1 MTEETENANLD
12 NIETDDD
19 YNQLTDWVNEP
30 SIADLKQN
38 IDDAKNDQDKHS
50 ANVARWLS
58 NMANDSR
65 VKVKGRS
72 NIAPKLIRKQA
83 EWRYSSLTDPFL
95 STSDLYNVRPTT
107 AGDRKRAK
115 QNELVLNKQFNTQL
129 GKVQFIDDYVRDVV
143 DIGTVIVKLGWDT
156 NEEEVKTQVPTYQY
170 KLDDSGQLAQQYMG
184 LLKLKMENPEGY
196 ADHSTPGLDQAL
208 KVFLETGNAL
218 FVKETGTREKVEM
231 VETKNQPT
239 LEIPHP
245 DNIIIDPSCGGDMSK
260 ARFIGE
266 KFKDSLSGLKK
277 DGKYTNLDKVNVE
290 GGSALASPD
299 YEDSEDIAS
308 FTFKDKP
315 RKQMVIF
322 TYWGEWDIRGDGTTV
337 QIVGSWI
344 GDTKIRME
352 ISPFPDNEPPFVKAV
367 YMPVRDSVFGEPDGE
382 LLHDNQ
388 EIIGAVTR
396 GAIDLLGKSANAQTG
411 TRKDFLD
418 VTNQRLFR
426 AGKDYEFNG
435 NVDPRLGVYQHTFP
449 EIPQSAFNMI
459 NMQNMDAES
468 LTGVKAFASGI
479 SGKGLG
485 DTATGVRGALDAAS
499 KRELGILRRLAQGIV
514 DIGRKIIAMNAEF
527 LSDEEVIR
535 ITDEEFVQVRRDDL
549 AGKFDLQLS
558 ISTAEEDNKK
568 AEELAFMF
576 QTAGPHMDPDFSKM
590 ILSDIAR
597 LRKMPDLA
605 EKIESYQ
612 PQPDPIAE
620 KLKQMEIE
628 LKQAQINKENALAN
642 KHNAEAAASG
652 GRDVKDRSQADLNQ
666 AKAGEAGAKARST
679 HSEADQKDL
688 DYLDNQSGAPHARE
702 IDKINTKS
710 QNDMVADT
718 IKDSMKETQPGNQ
731 A

>member
-1 MTEETENANLD
+1 MADED
-12 NIETDDD
+12 MNIDDDD

-38 IDDAKNDQDKHS
+38 IDDAQNDQDKHT
-50 ANVARWLS
+50 ADVARWLS

-83 EWRYSSLTDPFL
+83 EWRYSSLADPFL
-95 STSDLYNVRPTT
+95 STPDLFNVRQTT
-107 AGDRKRAK
+107 AGDRKRDK
-115 QNELVLNKQFNTQL
+115 QNELVLNKQFNTQI
-129 GKVQFIDDYVRDVV
+129 GKGTFIDDYVRDAV
-143 DIGTVIVKLGWDT
+143 DIGTVLVKLGWDT
-156 NEEEVKTQVPTYQY
+156 HEEEITTEEPVYQY
-170 KLDDSGQLAQQYMG
+170 MQDTSGQLAQQYMG
-184 LLKLKMENPEGY
+184 LIKLRMENPEGY
-196 ADHSTPGLDQAL
+196 ADHSTPGLDHAL
-208 KVFLETGNAL
+208 QVFMEEGKAL
-218 FVKETGTREKVEM
+218 FVKQTGTREKTEM

-260 ARFIGE
+260 AKFIGE

-277 DGKYTNLDKVNVE
+277 DGKYKNLEHINVE
-290 GGSALASPD
+290 GESALASPD
-299 YEDSEDIAS
+299 HVDSDDINS

-315 RKQMVIF
+315 RKQMVVF
-322 TYWGEWDIRGDGTTV
+322 TYWGEWDIHGDGTTV

-344 GDTKIRME
+344 GDVKIRME
-352 ISPFPDNEPPFVKAV
+352 VSPFPDNEPPFVKAV

-382 LLHDNQ
+382 LLTDNQ

-396 GAIDLLGKSANAQTG
+396 GAIDIMGKSANAQTG
-411 TRKDFLD
+411 VRKDFLD

-435 NVDPRLGVYQHTFP
+435 NVDPRIGVFMHTYP

-459 NMQNMDAES
+459 NIQNMEAES

-514 DIGRKIIAMNAEF
+514 DIGRKVIAMNAEF
-527 LSDEEVIR
+527 LSEEEVVR
-535 ITDEEFVQVRRDDL
+535 ITDDEFVQVRRDDL
-549 AGKFDLQLS
+549 AGNFDLQLS

-612 PQPDPIAE
+612 PQPDPVAE
-620 KLKQMEIE
+620 KLKEMEVE

-666 AKAGEAGAKARST
+666 AKAGEAGAKARDT

-688 DYLDNQSGAPHARE
+688 DYLDKQSGAPHARE
-702 IDKINTKS
+702 IDKINTQT
-710 QNDMVADT
+710 QNDIA
-718 IKDSMKETQPGNQ
+718 KDAMNNLAQQTEPDKQ